1 VSQFSQSSPNRLAP
15 EPTELKGFSEYIRI
29 EFNSIKGLFLGL
41 RAWARQKSQLRQRR
55 RQTESKLVKRL
66 DIAQNIYSDIEVLR
80 VLAQDKSAQ
89 VRQLVASNPSITKD
103 IIKKLVED
111 KNQIVRFNIAQRFDL
126 SKEDIDILVQ
136 DKAEN
141 VLTALAL
148 REKLTHD
155 QELALL
161 KGGTGVRQKLA
172 LRKNLHRAVS
182 QLLAEDPDQRVR
194 ILLAAMTP
202 HMEILEILEKEDNF
216 EIKQVIAKRKGNFNP
231 KDPQWDRRNR
241 GKANSSMGRS
251 DSWIR
256 SLTSEIFKREGST
269 E

>member
-1 VSQFSQSSPNRLAP
+1 M
-15 EPTELKGFSEYIRI
+15 
-29 EFNSIKGLFLGL
+29 GL
-41 RAWARQKSQLRQRR
+41 RSWARQRSLLRQRR
-55 RQTESKLVKRL
+55 RQIESKLVKRL

-89 VRQLVASNPSITKD
+89 VRQLVASNLSITKD
-103 IIKKLVED
+103 IIKQLVED

-126 SKEDIDILVQ
+126 SKEDIDILVH

-155 QELALL
+155 QELALF

-172 LRKNLHRAVS
+172 LRKNLHTAVS
-182 QLLAEDPDQRVR
+182 QLLAEDPDPRVR

-202 HMEILEILEKEDNF
+202 HMEILEKLEKEDNF
-216 EIKQVIAKRKGNFNP
+216 EIKQVIAKRKGTFNP
-231 KDPQWDRRNR
+231 NDPQWDRRSR
-241 GKANSSMGRS
+241 GKANSSMGRG
-251 DSWIR
+251 DSWLR
-256 SLTSEIFKREGST
+256 SLTSEIFKREGT
-269 E
+269 PEK

>member
-1 VSQFSQSSPNRLAP
+1 MRQFGHCI
-15 EPTELKGFSEYIRI
+15 KI
-29 EFNSIKGLFLGL
+29 EFNSIKGRFLGL
-41 RAWARQKSQLRQRR
+41 RSWAGQRSLLRQRR
-55 RQTESKLVKRL
+55 RQIESKLVKRL

-89 VRQLVASNPSITKD
+89 VRQLVASNLSITKD
-103 IIKKLVED
+103 IIKQLVED

-126 SKEDIDILVQ
+126 SKEDIDILVH

-155 QELALL
+155 QELALF

-172 LRKNLHRAVS
+172 LRKNLHTAVS
-182 QLLAEDPDQRVR
+182 QLLAEDPDPRVR

-202 HMEILEILEKEDNF
+202 HMEILEKLEKEDNF
-216 EIKQVIAKRKGNFNP
+216 EIKQVIAKRKGTFNP

-256 SLTSEIFKREGST
+256 NFTSEIFKRGNSSNLND
-269 E
+269 